1 MATDKDPVPVVDIIP
16 EMLTLEQTSKR
27 SGLSYDALRKMCLNN
42 KIVYIRVGKKFLINW
57 NRFVD
62 YLNGEM

>member
-1 MATDKDPVPVVDIIP
+1 MVTDKVPVPVTDMIP

>member
-1 MATDKDPVPVVDIIP
+1 MEREKPIEVIP

-27 SGLSYDALRKMCLNN
+27 SGLSYDLLRKKCLNN
-42 KIVYIRVGKKFLINW
+42 EIVHIRSGRKFLVNW
-57 NRFVD
+57 NKFVD

>member
-1 MATDKDPVPVVDIIP
+1 MAADKVPVPVVDMIP
-16 EMLTLEQTSKR
+16 EMLTLDQTSKR
-27 SGLSYDALRKMCLNN
+27 SGFSYDALRKMCLNN
-42 KIVYIRVGKKFLINW
+42 EIVHIRVGKKFLINW

>member
-1 MATDKDPVPVVDIIP
+1 MAADKVPVVDMIP
-16 EMLTLEQTSKR
+16 EMLTLDQTSKR

-42 KIVYIRVGKKFLINW
+42 EIVHIRVGKKFLINW

>member
-1 MATDKDPVPVVDIIP
+1 MAADNIPVPVVDLVP
-16 EMLTLEQTSKR
+16 EMLTLDQTSKR
-27 SGLSYDALRKMCLNN
+27 SGFSYDTLRKMCLKNE
-42 KIVYIRVGKKFLINW
+42 IVYIKVGKKFLINW

>member
-1 MATDKDPVPVVDIIP
+1 METDKVPVPVVDIIP

>member
-1 MATDKDPVPVVDIIP
+1 MVTDKSPVPVVDIIP